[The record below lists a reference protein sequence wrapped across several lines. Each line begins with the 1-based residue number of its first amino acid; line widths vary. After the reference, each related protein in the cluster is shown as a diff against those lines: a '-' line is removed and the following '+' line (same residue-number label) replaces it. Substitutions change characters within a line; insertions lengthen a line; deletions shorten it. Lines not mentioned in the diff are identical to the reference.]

1 MAKKGRRGD
10 STNSARTDNTS
21 TAAPPSDNAHPP
33 RTHKESQERKRRVL
47 THGTSSITPSISSA
61 LVAKNSDLF
70 FLCDRDGCVPLE
82 GTHGL
87 GLYYHDCRFLD
98 GYELMVGGARPGELV
113 ATAARDHMMRIE
125 LTNPDMHSAGGEL
138 VPKESI
144 GITWER
150 VVDGHAL
157 VLHDRLSFEN
167 YGREHADFPISLSLR
182 SRFQDIFIVRGMLGK
197 KTGKAEAP
205 TWRDGALQLVYLGE
219 DALYRSTTVYFEPA
233 PPKRKNETASFQV
246 KLAPRE
252 AWVLDVFVQLRESSR
267 RDDVVRSTRPRHPDG
282 DGIRKSLEDE
292 EKRWF
297 SHHTRIGSDSL
308 VLRRLVRRSLRDLN
322 MLRTCLDGDEF
333 FAAGVPWFVTLFGR
347 DSIITSIQTLMF
359 DRGIAEQ
366 TLRVLAKYQGQ
377 KVDEWRDEQ
386 PGRILHEL
394 RVGELA
400 HAGEIPYTPYYGTID
415 ATPLFLILLGEHANW
430 SGSLALFDEL
440 RDNAERALSWM
451 FEYGD
456 LDGDGYLE
464 YESSSKEGLINQG
477 WKDSGD
483 AIVNANGKLAR
494 PPIALVE
501 VQGYEWMALISMAGL
516 FRRAGDSNRATQLEN
531 RARDLRTRFNKDFWM
546 KDDGCY
552 ALALQD
558 DKSQCAVVSSNAGQA
573 LWTGIAENDKATSTA
588 SRLMK
593 EDMFGGWGIRTLA
606 SSESRYNPIGYHL
619 GTVWPHDNSIIAA
632 GFRRYGLDDDVKQI
646 FSSIAHAALT
656 FDNYRLPELFAGFS
670 RDRFGV
676 PVHYPVAC
684 HPQAWAAGSIPFLLQ
699 TMLGVSAEAFDRR
712 LRVVRPILPDVAHH
726 VIVRGIRVGDASAD
740 LRFQRTS
747 HGVAVDVL
755 KVDGDLSVLVE
766 PDESQ
771 QTPH

>member
-1 MAKKGRRGD
+1 MAKTGERDNGTKTARSGD
-10 STNSARTDNTS
+10 GSAP
-21 TAAPPSDNAHPP
+21 APPPEDTHPP
-33 RTHKESQERKRRVL
+33 RTHEERQERKRRVL

-70 FLCDRDGCVPLE
+70 FLCDRDGRVPLE

-98 GYELMVGGARPGELV
+98 GYEMSVGGRRPGELV

-125 LTNPDMHSAGGEL
+125 LTNPDMHSPDGEL
-138 VPKESI
+138 VPKETI

-150 VVDGHAL
+150 VVDGRTL

-167 YGREHADFPISLSLR
+167 YGRGHAHFPVVLSLR
-182 SRFQDIFIVRGMLGK
+182 SRFQDIFVVRGMLGK
-197 KTGKAEAP
+197 KTGKAEQPA
-205 TWRDGALQLVYLGE
+205 WRDGALQLVYRGE
-219 DALYRSTTVYFEPA
+219 DSLYRSATVYFEPA
-233 PPKRKNETASFQV
+233 PPESKDETANFQV
-246 KLAPRE
+246 DLAPRE
-252 AWVLDVFVQLRESSR
+252 AWVLDVFIQLRESPKRS
-267 RDDVVRSTRPRHPDG
+267 DVVRFTRPRHPDG
-282 DGIRKSLEDE
+282 DGIRKSLQDE

-297 SHHTRIGSDSL
+297 SHHTQIGSDSL

-366 TLRVLAKYQGQ
+366 TLRVLAKHQGR

-400 HAGEIPYTPYYGTID
+400 RAGEIPYTPYYGTID

-430 SGSLALFDEL
+430 SGSLELFDEL

-451 FEYGD
+451 FDYGD

-483 AIVNANGKLAR
+483 AIVNANGDLAT

-501 VQGYEWMALISMAGL
+501 VQGYEWMALISMAAL
-516 FRRAGDSNRATQLEN
+516 FRRAGDSYRANELEN
-531 RARDLRTRFNKDFWM
+531 RARELRTRFNDDFWM

-552 ALALQD
+552 ALALQG
-558 DKSQCAVVSSNAGQA
+558 DKSQAAVVSSNAGQA
-573 LWTGIAENDKATSTA
+573 LWSGIAEEDKARSTVE
-588 SRLMK
+588 RLMK
-593 EDMFGGWGIRTLA
+593 EDVFSGWGVRTLA

-632 GFRRYGLDDDVKQI
+632 GFRRYGFDDAVKQI
-646 FSSIAHAALT
+646 FTSITHAALT

-670 RDRFGV
+670 RERFGV

-699 TMLGVSAEAFDRR
+699 TMLGISAEAFDRR
-712 LRVVRPILPDVAHH
+712 LRVVRPMLPDVSHH
-726 VIVRGIRVGDASAD
+726 VIVRGIRVGNASAD

-755 KVDGDLSVLVE
+755 KVDGDLDVLVE
-766 PDESQ
+766 PDESR
-771 QTPH
+771 QTPA